1 MEKLHEYQGLTGRL
15 HQLRDNIKEK
25 FSNQE
30 NPGNFLTKVKTT
42 ALDQLKGNASANVD
56 YSHIYRWENPKRIRK
71 LHLNNLLCTKCMNT
85 TILLNV

>member
-25 FSNQE
+25 YSNQE
-30 NPGNFLTKVKTT
+30 NPSNFLTKVKTT

-56 YSHIYRWENPKRIRK
+56 YSHIYR
-71 LHLNNLLCTKCMNT
+71 
-85 TILLNV
+85 